1 MANQT
6 QERQTLIESSHNFSL
21 NERWITPGEEVHD
34 GGIRS
39 VDAEV
44 LDYVHSHDNVS
55 NSNDGGGAVSINVSR
70 IILFSW
76 FAFTGRSMWS
86 QSVLSVFVF
95 LLKKNHP
102 ECVGI
107 VTGVM
112 GVSQVLASLP
122 PTTFCRSRRDRRL
135 KLASLV
141 GIAAVTT
148 TFFALWQLDYNWLL
162 GASILWGIMWGISDA
177 ALNDLFLDSIPTSRR
192 SHYYKRASSVIR
204 LGNLTGPLVA
214 IVIFRYMG
222 EEQWSLRGCSL
233 VMMVG
238 LGLCLPGLGILC
250 SLREEPEQHDPPAEI
265 NCQDYNH
272 QDTSFT
278 TNDLL
283 GQAPESAIRQQAI
296 RLASDVDPME
306 SVSHQICHCKPNI
319 AIPTL
324 VTIAD
329 ALSEIASG
337 LSLRYFPIFFL
348 DQLRLS
354 PVQVQV
360 LNMVTP
366 FGSAILKKFAR
377 SLARR
382 YGPSRVS
389 ASFQWIFVSL
399 LVSMVMFYKQGRPVV
414 LVCTFYIFH
423 ASMMNST
430 SALSRSIVA
439 DAVPKENMGKWN
451 ALDPLHMLLWSGSAI
466 LGGILVSF
474 YGVLVN
480 FYVSA
485 GLQLL
490 ASLPFLALFNSDA
503 IMSEDRRAESESRGS
518 SQRFLRI
525 DEDTDLSSI
534 PLLNSDI
541 GEDET
546 AYEASRNSLE
556 SDLSEFHD
564 CLSIDSASRND
575 DGSPPSNPGTSRE
588 LNRYMNPKC
597 MSKTDELYR

>member
-6 QERQTLIESSHNFSL
+6 QDRPTQIEPSRNFSL
-21 NERWITPGEEVHD
+21 TERWITPGEEVHD
-34 GGIRS
+34 GGIGS
-39 VDAEV
+39 VDGNV
-44 LDYVHSHDNVS
+44 LGNLNDHDTVR
-55 NSNDGGGAVSINVSR
+55 NSYDGGDDGDGAVSINVSR
-70 IILFSW
+70 IIMFSW
-76 FAFTGRSMWS
+76 FAFTGRSMWG

-95 LLKKNHP
+95 LLKRNHP

-122 PTTFCRSRRDRRL
+122 PATFCRSRRDRRL

-141 GIAAVTT
+141 GIAAVAT
-148 TFFALWQLDYNWLL
+148 TFLALWQLDYSWLL

-177 ALNDLFLDSIPTSRR
+177 ALNDLFMDSIPTSRR

-238 LGLCLPGLGILC
+238 LAICLPGLGILC
-250 SLREEPEQHDPPAEI
+250 SLREEPEQHDPPPEVH
-265 NCQDYNH
+265 CQDYNH
-272 QDTSFT
+272 QDTNST

-283 GQAPESAIRQQAI
+283 GQARESAIRQQEA

-306 SVSHQICHCKPNI
+306 SVSNQICHCKPNI

-337 LSLRYFPIFFL
+337 LSLRYFPIFFV

-360 LNMVTP
+360 LQMVTP

-389 ASFQWIFVSL
+389 AVFQWMFVLL
-399 LVSMVMFYKQGRPVV
+399 LVSMVIFYKQGRPVL
-414 LVCTFYIFH
+414 LVCTLYIFH

-430 SALSRSIVA
+430 SALSRSIVS
-439 DAVPKENMGKWN
+439 DAVPKEDMGKWN
-451 ALDPLHMLLWSGSAI
+451 ALEPLHMLLWSGSAI
-466 LGGILVSF
+466 LGGILVYF
-474 YGVLVN
+474 YGVLLN

-490 ASLPFLALFNSDA
+490 ASLPLLALFTSDA
-503 IMSEDRRAESESRGS
+503 SEERGAESESRDSTQG
-518 SQRFLRI
+518 FLRM

-556 SDLSEFHD
+556 SDASEFHD

-575 DGSPPSNPGTSRE
+575 DGSPPSKSESQSGTRRE
-588 LNRYMNPKC
+588 LNQYMNHK
-597 MSKTDELYR
+597 